1 MRTHLLRCWLCSSF
15 ERLDEADP
23 EWNHRLLGMSPLT
36 AELVCYLL
44 MDSRCADGLSV
55 HNRSTLQT
63 LEELPQGVTE
73 SLSSSTLG
81 YLRWFVSKPCVVI
94 DLKPCLRGFL
104 VGL

>member
-23 EWNHRLLGMSPLT
+23 EWHHRLLGMSPLT

-44 MDSRCADGLSV
+44 TDSRCADGLSV

-63 LEELPQGVTE
+63 LEELPQGVTA
-73 SLSSSTLG
+73 SLSTVVFDTGLSPLVRLQTLSCSRYVTSPSG
-81 YLRWFVSKPCVVI
+81 VS
-94 DLKPCLRGFL
+94 
-104 VGL
+104 